1 MTIQTQDGILIN
13 YDYVKR
19 IEFGEATPVGSQNQP
34 GRPAMYII
42 DSNNAEIIC
51 GVWDS
56 QEELDEVQ
64 RKIIKYFSQS
74 HNFLKLPEPGFLKN
88 EIEIPER
95 TSAPVEH
102 KSDTYHR
109 PSRLLQHD

>member
-1 MTIQTQDGILIN
+1 MTILTQDGILIN

-19 IEFGEATPVGSQNQP
+19 IEFGEATPVGSQNQQ
-34 GRPAMYII
+34 GKPAMYII

-51 GVWDS
+51 GVWES
-56 QEELDEVQ
+56 QEELDAVQ
-64 RKIIKYFSQS
+64 RKIKNHLNSQS
-74 HNFLKLPEPGFLKN
+74 QNRIFELPEPGFLN

-109 PSRLLQHD
+109 RLLQHD